1 LPVLLIVTFRPEFQL
16 PWTGQPQVTMLALNR
31 LDRHDRTALATQIA
45 GDKALPDEVIDQIV
59 DRTDGVP
66 LFVEELTKSVLES
79 GLLREDRDRYVL
91 DGALPP
97 FAIPTTLH
105 ASLLARLDRLASV
118 RLVAQIGAAIGR
130 EFSYALLRA
139 VSRLPE
145 DELQASL
152 ARLVASELVFQRGM
166 PPDAD
171 PIQLGGAMGISDI
184 LVYVDPTASSAE
196 RLDIAFRLAHRF
208 EAYLIG
214 VVPEDAAAVGER
226 LEKMLLNE
234 AILGKWHMAI
244 GLTEPFVT
252 RWAHCADLVILGQR
266 IPDHDTGL
274 YRPEDV
280 ILSCSRPVLVVPY
293 AGRRPD
299 RLGDNVLVAWNGSR
313 EAGRA
318 VQEALPLMSTSS
330 VVTVLLVDPE
340 DDADIDLAEDLVA
353 HLGRHGLHAKTQVIR
368 YDLATLAVSDTILTQ
383 VSELDADLLVM
394 GAYSHS
400 RFREIILGGVTRDIL
415 RDMNV
420 PVLMAH

>member
-1 LPVLLIVTFRPEFQL
+1 
-16 PWTGQPQVTMLALNR
+16 MA
-31 LDRHDRTALATQIA
+31 
-45 GDKALPDEVIDQIV
+45 
-59 DRTDGVP
+59 
-66 LFVEELTKSVLES
+66 
-79 GLLREDRDRYVL
+79 
-91 DGALPP
+91 
-97 FAIPTTLH
+97 
-105 ASLLARLDRLASV
+105 
-118 RLVAQIGAAIGR
+118 
-130 EFSYALLRA
+130 
-139 VSRLPE
+139 
-145 DELQASL
+145 
-152 ARLVASELVFQRGM
+152 
-166 PPDAD
+166 
-171 PIQLGGAMGISDI
+171 ISDI
-184 LVYVDPTASSAE
+184 LVYADPTASSAE

-214 VVPEDAAAVGER
+214 VVPEDAAMVGER
-226 LEKMLLNE
+226 FEKMLLQE
-234 AILGKWHMAI
+234 AILGEWHMAI

-293 AGRRPD
+293 AGWRPD

-318 VQEALPLMSTSS
+318 VQEALPLMSASS
-330 VVTVLLVDPE
+330 VVTILLVDPE
-340 DDADIDLAEDLVA
+340 EDADIDLAEDLVA
-353 HLGRHGLHAKTQVIR
+353 HLERHGPHARTQVIR
-368 YDLATLAVSDTILTQ
+368 HDLGTIAVSDTILTQ
-383 VSELDADLLVM
+383 VAELDADLLVM

>member
-1 LPVLLIVTFRPEFQL
+1 
-16 PWTGQPQVTMLALNR
+16 
-31 LDRHDRTALATQIA
+31 
-45 GDKALPDEVIDQIV
+45 
-59 DRTDGVP
+59 
-66 LFVEELTKSVLES
+66 
-79 GLLREDRDRYVL
+79 
-91 DGALPP
+91 
-97 FAIPTTLH
+97 
-105 ASLLARLDRLASV
+105 
-118 RLVAQIGAAIGR
+118 
-130 EFSYALLRA
+130 
-139 VSRLPE
+139 
-145 DELQASL
+145 
-152 ARLVASELVFQRGM
+152 
-166 PPDAD
+166 
-171 PIQLGGAMGISDI
+171 MGISDI

-299 RLGDNVLVAWNGSR
+299 RIGENVLIAWNGSR
-313 EAGRA
+313 EASRA
-318 VQEALPLMSTSS
+318 VQDALPFMSASS
-330 VVTVLLVDPE
+330 AVTVLLVDP
-340 DDADIDLAEDLVA
+340 DDELADVELAQDLVA
-353 HLGRHGLHAKTQVIR
+353 HLGRHGVNAKTQMIR
-368 YDLATLAVSDTILTQ
+368 HDLATLAVSDTILTH
-383 VSELDADLLVM
+383 VAELDADLLVM